1 MYRPRA
7 EDSNAGLDTVDSALE
22 SLQFS
27 YLDGI
32 PFVLDPRLSSTLSA
46 VEDHLAK
53 AKSLLNAQ
61 PKQPAVPIPDLEHF
75 GKLEAQV
82 LEQLEQ
88 METDRKE
95 MERKRQE
102 MIDKYQKEKEE
113 RLKAEE
119 EAKQRKAEEELEKEK
134 SRLEA
139 SAAESAAADV
149 TPANENP
156 TTSSTEDVS
165 AASTQPAKTPDLHTA
180 EHLASAVQKNLNV
193 SSTNGG
199 ANEHSKSGTA
209 DTSVAG
215 TASSPTDGELSEL
228 RSWAANDPA
237 TTSSAAIRT
246 ISNYSEFEGE
256 SDPFSRAE
264 LDTLNDLQE
273 LAAVL
278 QTSTSANI
286 HPTASASTGASVTAP
301 SNSRASYH
309 GAAAASGSN
318 TYTTASGGANNYGA
332 NMSSQIHNVPAGATH
347 MHPPYNFPH
356 QQQHPPPAPPFIYGH
371 QQYGGAPNI
380 SQNVPSTDE
389 PKMKPSKS
397 VGDIMSE
404 INKSEMQQPDRSAR
418 NTAAEPEQRN
428 LERAKKRLSSFTPP
442 PSGSVPGQRS
452 SADRGVSEWI
462 PWPDL
467 DGPPKPQSSQLD
479 VDFENLSEDSVKK
492 CKKLAD
498 MGFDLRRVVK
508 VCKGLGDD
516 EQQMINFCLLVDKMK
531 AGELGRAES
540 GDIEDAILLHSVNE
554 EQSRKHMEEFLKLVD
569 FGFPKRKIHDALI
582 QTNLDHAKAVEKL
595 MESVE

>member
-32 PFVLDPRLSSTLSA
+32 PFVLDPRLSSTLST

-61 PKQPAVPIPDLEHF
+61 PEQPAVPVPDLEHF

-113 RLKAEE
+113 RLRAEE

-139 SAAESAAADV
+139 SAAADA
-149 TPANENP
+149 THANENP

-180 EHLASAVQKNLNV
+180 EHLASVDQKNLNV
-193 SSTNGG
+193 SSSTNGG
-199 ANEHSKSGTA
+199 TNEHSKPVSA

-215 TASSPTDGELSEL
+215 TATSPTEGELSEL
-228 RSWAANDPA
+228 RSWAASDPA

-278 QTSTSANI
+278 QTSTSASI
-286 HPTASASTGASVTAP
+286 HPTASASSGASVTAP
-301 SNSRASYH
+301 SNSHASYH
-309 GAAAASGSN
+309 GPTASGSN
-318 TYTTASGGANNYGA
+318 TYTTASGANNFGA
-332 NMSSQIHNVPAGATH
+332 NMSSQIRNVPVGATH
-347 MHPPYNFPH
+347 MHPPYNFPQH
-356 QQQHPPPAPPFIYGH
+356 QQQPTPPFIYRP
-371 QQYGGAPNI
+371 QQYGGTSNTFE
-380 SQNVPSTDE
+380 NVPSTSMDE

-404 INKSEMQQPDRSAR
+404 INKSEMQQPERSAR

-442 PSGSVPGQRS
+442 PSGGVPGQRS
-452 SADRGVSEWI
+452 SAGRGVSEWI

-467 DGPPKPQSSQLD
+467 DAPPKAQSSNLN

-498 MGFDLRRVVK
+498 MGFELRRVVK

-531 AGELGRAES
+531 TGELGGADS

-554 EQSRKHMEEFLKLVD
+554 EQSRKHMQEFLKLVD
-569 FGFPKRKIHDALI
+569 FGFPKREIHDALI